1 METWLVRTSIVACLR
16 EEGKYGN
23 GVAETGICAIITQFA
38 GLASLEDSMK
48 IQGMSIWFMFMLVL
62 SLLSACQREA
72 PAENA
77 SSQPATQAG
86 SVEDAVR
93 QTVDGIKGPMD
104 KARTVEGTLEKAAER
119 TAEQVQG
126 ATQ

>member
-1 METWLVRTSIVACLR
+1 MEELMMKPGTSL
-16 EEGKYGN
+16 
-23 GVAETGICAIITQFA
+23 
-38 GLASLEDSMK
+38 
-48 IQGMSIWFMFMLVL
+48 WFMSVLVL

-72 PAENA
+72 PAEKA
-77 SSQPATQAG
+77 ASQPTDPAG
-86 SVEDAVR
+86 SVEQAVR

-126 ATQ
+126 ATP